1 MTSRSV
7 LRRAASRPLSAED
20 TRFRDLLLEKAT
32 SISGYMNCRLFV
44 QCLTGA
50 SRLGDLP
57 KVSVREARVGDIAIW
72 GENPSRHLAV
82 LIGNGEVIE
91 VEEWGAS
98 PRVNLLSNVN
108 DEYDPPTA
116 YLRPSY

>member
-1 MTSRSV
+1 MPSRSV
-7 LRRAASRPLSAED
+7 LRRAASKTLNAD
-20 TRFRDLLLEKAT
+20 TRLRDLLLKKAA
-32 SISGYMNCRLFV
+32 SISGFMNCRLFV

-50 SRLGDLP
+50 SRLQDLP
-57 KVSVREARVGDIAIW
+57 KVSAREARVGDIVIW